1 MTLGVI
7 DVVDW
12 QTTVDL
18 ANGLPASVEHPLV
31 SLASELVRRHPYPGD
46 LAPGASRWVTDV
58 ALDLNERYGPELMLL
73 VYANAYLAASFKPL
87 SAAARAARIW
97 EVFDEIQRFVN
108 ASGFSPIIVGLG
120 GLVPLAGYVYTADLD
135 GRAIAGGM
143 TARYAGLNRPSPRDL
158 AWLASHPGVERVI
171 ARDDFCAQF
180 GGVEQFYQRFPD
192 YVLAAREGY
201 LFRGVG
207 SSARPTYAVP
217 GFAQTIPLHTTLGE
231 ASALTDLAGLAL
243 RALERDKV
251 ALILVEGVGCES
263 FPLPFCPISNA
274 CHWYCYSIG
283 EGQYLAITAGKHFV
297 ERPYPPG
304 YDYLPDDDE
313 NKPYP
318 FSGILSEL
326 PPDTLGRRWR
336 GKSAAAGSRSILTH
350 TAAGADITVECFARA
365 LYNHGAMAVVEV

>member
-12 QTTVDL
+12 QTTLDL
-18 ANGLPASVEHPLV
+18 ASGLPVSVEHPLV
-31 SLASELVRRHPYPGD
+31 SLAVELARQHPYPGD
-46 LAPGASRWVTDV
+46 LVAGASRWVTDV

-73 VYANAYLAASFKPL
+73 GYANAYLAASFKPL
-87 SAAARAARIW
+87 SDADRAAHVR
-97 EVFDEIQRFVN
+97 EVFDEIQRFVD

-120 GLVPLAGYVYTADLD
+120 GLVPLAGYVYVADLD

-143 TARYAGLNRPSPRDL
+143 TTRYAGLNQASPSDL
-158 AWLASHPGVERVI
+158 AWLASHPGVERVM
-171 ARDDFCAQF
+171 ARDAFRAQF
-180 GGVEQFYQRFPD
+180 GGTEQFYNRFPD
-192 YVLAAREGY
+192 YVLAAKEGY

-217 GFAQTIPLHTTLGE
+217 GFAQTIPLHTALGE
-231 ASALTDLAGLAL
+231 ASALTDLAELTL
-243 RALERDKV
+243 RALEHDKV

-263 FPLPFCPISNA
+263 FPMPFCPISNA
-274 CHWYCYSIG
+274 CHWYCYAID
-283 EGQYLAITAGKHFV
+283 GQYLAITTGKHFV

-326 PPDTLGRRWR
+326 PPDALGRRWR
-336 GKSAAAGSRSILTH
+336 GKSAAVGSRSILTH
-350 TAAGADITVECFARA
+350 TAARADVTVECFARA
-365 LYNHGAMAVVEV
+365 LYNHGVLAVVEV